1 MESTAQGP
9 DVRRIE
15 RLAVEMALTFNWI
28 SMYQAGHPS
37 LAGRVEKLHRNLA
50 DVVPEEPSGHLLL
63 GVAKDKIL
71 YRNVFLGDGNS
82 LVRTFTSELFLQQ
95 VATLDFSNE
104 VTPQELLTFFLSL
117 QRLRVGKNGGRLDE
131 ILKGEGVRGIGLYP
145 YNYKE
150 VLSRKILTPGEEV
163 TSSDRE
169 GDLWRMLLTENIS
182 SGNGG
187 VDLPGELP
195 IPPEM
200 IPAILRKVNAAARKR
215 DRQEAGPEFSPDAL
229 SPEMIRRVLA
239 RLEGVLHKLPV
250 EQKSALLRSIDAG
263 VLDAV
268 DGDDNDAGL
277 ADLDIVR
284 SLTGSDLDDEF
295 LDMMATLLV
304 VEGKSESRIRRIFEV
319 IATERNR
326 DGSLLPAV
334 QGRVRESVR
343 TKNYYAQKAWEAIE
357 GLLLRRTEA
366 AYIGQD
372 HSSLLDKLSNLETS
386 PGATAEG
393 VPQADPAVLAE
404 FEEENLHL
412 KGACV
417 LLELLAEEE
426 GEGEFLELLEVIR
439 KIIPNL
445 ISRRELPLLK
455 TLLSTLTEVH
465 RNTPEN
471 RKPAIERVVGE
482 LDFAHMIDLYLSPA
496 VSKLEKGRIEEIL
509 VSFVGVSIGDF
520 LDRLLMETD
529 QGNRKALLSLAFRF
543 DAEAIPAI
551 RGKLNEPHWYFVRNL
566 CLILGRI
573 GDPSG
578 VPDLVRLLDHQDFR
592 VRKEAILALGEL
604 RAPESIPFLGRIL
617 FHETLLQTAREE
629 SLRIDA
635 ANAIFRCGGTRGVAL
650 LHRGTECSRKK
661 VREHCAALL
670 GTLGGNK

>member
-1 MESTAQGP
+1 MESTAQEP
-9 DVRRIE
+9 DIRRIE

-104 VTPQELLTFFLSL
+104 VTPKELLTFFLSL
-117 QRLRVGKNGGRLDE
+117 QRLRVEKKGGRLDE

-150 VLSRKILTPGEEV
+150 VLSRRILQPGGEAA
-163 TSSDRE
+163 SSNRE
-169 GDLWRMLLTENIS
+169 DELWRMLLTENVS
-182 SGNGG
+182 SGEGG

-250 EQKSALLRSIDAG
+250 EQKSALLRSIDEG

-268 DGDDNDAGL
+268 DGDDSDAGI

-343 TKNYYAQKAWEAIE
+343 TKNHYAQKAWEAIE
-357 GLLLRRTEA
+357 GLLLQRTEA
-366 AYIGQD
+366 AYIGKD

-393 VPQADPAVLAE
+393 VPQADPAILVE

-417 LLELLAEEE
+417 LLELLAEETAE
-426 GEGEFLELLEVIR
+426 EEFLELLEGIR
-439 KIIPNL
+439 KILPNL
-445 ISRRELPLLK
+445 VSRGELPLLK
-455 TLLSTLTEVH
+455 TVLTSLIAVH
-465 RNTPEN
+465 RNAPDS

-496 VSKLEKGRIEEIL
+496 VSKLEKGRLEEIL

-529 QGNRKALLSLAFRF
+529 PGNRKTLLSLAFRF
-543 DAEAIPAI
+543 NAEAVPAI
-551 RGKLNEPHWYFVRNL
+551 RGKLDDPHWYFVRNL
-566 CLILGRI
+566 CLVLGRI
-573 GDPSG
+573 GDPSV
-578 VPDLVRLLDHQDFR
+578 VPDLVRLLGHQDLR
-592 VRKEAILALGEL
+592 VRKEAVLALGQL

-617 FHETLLQTAREE
+617 FHETLLQSAREE

-650 LHRGTECSRKK
+650 LHRGTECNRKK

-670 GTLGGNK
+670 GTLGAE

>member
-1 MESTAQGP
+1 MESTAQEP
-9 DVRRIE
+9 DIRRIE

-104 VTPQELLTFFLSL
+104 VTPKELLTFFLSL
-117 QRLRVGKNGGRLDE
+117 QRLRVEKKGGRLDE

-150 VLSRKILTPGEEV
+150 VLSRRILQPGGEAA
-163 TSSDRE
+163 SSNRE
-169 GDLWRMLLTENIS
+169 DELWRMLLTENVS
-182 SGNGG
+182 SGEGG

-250 EQKSALLRSIDAG
+250 EQKSALLRSIDEG

-268 DGDDNDAGL
+268 DGDDSDAGI

-343 TKNYYAQKAWEAIE
+343 TKNHYAQKAWEAIE
-357 GLLLRRTEA
+357 GLLLQRTEA
-366 AYIGQD
+366 AYIGKD

-393 VPQADPAVLAE
+393 VPQADPAILVE

-417 LLELLAEEE
+417 LLELLAEETAE
-426 GEGEFLELLEVIR
+426 EEFLELLEGIR
-439 KIIPNL
+439 KILPNL
-445 ISRRELPLLK
+445 VSRGELPLLK
-455 TLLSTLTEVH
+455 TVLTSLIAVH
-465 RNTPEN
+465 RNAPDS

-496 VSKLEKGRIEEIL
+496 VSKLEKGRLEEIL

-529 QGNRKALLSLAFRF
+529 PGNRKTLLSLAFRF
-543 DAEAIPAI
+543 NAEAVPAI
-551 RGKLNEPHWYFVRNL
+551 RGKLDDPHWYFVRNL
-566 CLILGRI
+566 CLVLGRI
-573 GDPSG
+573 GDPSV
-578 VPDLVRLLDHQDFR
+578 VPDLVRLLGHQDLR
-592 VRKEAILALGEL
+592 VRKEAVLALGQL

-617 FHETLLQTAREE
+617 FHETLLQSAREE

-650 LHRGTECSRKK
+650 LHRGTECNRKK

-670 GTLGGNK
+670 GTLGAEK

>member
-1 MESTAQGP
+1 MESTAQEP
-9 DVRRIE
+9 DIRRIE

-104 VTPQELLTFFLSL
+104 VTPKELLTFFLSL
-117 QRLRVGKNGGRLDE
+117 QRLRVEKKGGRLDE

-150 VLSRKILTPGEEV
+150 VLSRRILQPGGEAV
-163 TSSDRE
+163 SSNRE
-169 GDLWRMLLTENIS
+169 DELWRMLLTENVS
-182 SGNGG
+182 SGEGG

-250 EQKSALLRSIDAG
+250 EQKSALLRSIDEG

-268 DGDDNDAGL
+268 DGDDSDAGI

-343 TKNYYAQKAWEAIE
+343 TKNHYAQKAWEAIE
-357 GLLLRRTEA
+357 GLLLQRTEA
-366 AYIGQD
+366 AYIGKD

-393 VPQADPAVLAE
+393 VPQADPAILVE

-417 LLELLAEEE
+417 LLELLAEETAE
-426 GEGEFLELLEVIR
+426 EEFLELLEGIR
-439 KIIPNL
+439 KILPNL
-445 ISRRELPLLK
+445 VSRGELPLLK
-455 TLLSTLTEVH
+455 TVLTSLIAVH
-465 RNTPEN
+465 RNAPDS

-496 VSKLEKGRIEEIL
+496 VSKLEKGRLEEIL

-529 QGNRKALLSLAFRF
+529 PGNRKTLLSLAFRF
-543 DAEAIPAI
+543 NAEAVPAI
-551 RGKLNEPHWYFVRNL
+551 RGKLDDPHWYFVRNL
-566 CLILGRI
+566 CLVLGRI
-573 GDPSG
+573 GDPSV
-578 VPDLVRLLDHQDFR
+578 VPDLVRLLGHQDLR
-592 VRKEAILALGEL
+592 VRKEAVLALGQL

-617 FHETLLQTAREE
+617 FHETLLQSAREE

-650 LHRGTECSRKK
+650 LHRGTECNRKK

-670 GTLGGNK
+670 GTLGAE